1 MKAIRLHAP
10 GGPETL
16 VYEDA
21 PDPHPQAGEVLVRV
35 HATAITPTEFA
46 WQPTFQTLN
55 GEPRPFPIILGHEF
69 SGIIAALGPDVA
81 DFSVGDAFY
90 GVNDWFGD
98 GAQAEYCLARS
109 VEIAPKPKSLSHRE
123 AAVVPI
129 SALTA
134 WQGLFEHARL
144 TEGNKVLVHGA
155 AGGVGVFAVQL
166 ACWRGARVI
175 GTAWTANLDFV
186 RRLGAIEA
194 IDYQTQRFEDV
205 VQDVDVVFD
214 TVGGETLKRS
224 WAVVKPE
231 GKIVSASHLTETA
244 TDPGVRDTFFLVRAD
259 RRQLVEIARLLDAG
273 ELRSFVAGVFPLAQ
287 ATQAYARAAQGHLR
301 GKIVLE
307 VTKQK

>member
-46 WQPTFQTLN
+46 WKPTFQTRN
-55 GEPRPFPIILGHEF
+55 GKSRPFPIILGHEF
-69 SGIIAALGPDVA
+69 SGIIAALGSEVS
-81 DFSVGDAFY
+81 DFSVGDAVY
-90 GVNDWFGD
+90 GMNDVLGD

-109 VEIAPKPKSLSHRE
+109 MEIAPKPRSLSHTE

-134 WQGLFEHARL
+134 WQGLFEHAGL
-144 TEGNKVLVHGA
+144 KEGDKVLVHGA

-186 RRLGAIEA
+186 RRLGALEA
-194 IDYQTQRFEDV
+194 IDYQTRRFEDV
-205 VQDVDVVFD
+205 VQDW
-214 TVGGETLKRS
+214 G
-224 WAVVKPE
+224 VKP
-231 GKIVSASHLTETA
+231 
-244 TDPGVRDTFFLVRAD
+244 
-259 RRQLVEIARLLDAG
+259 
-273 ELRSFVAGVFPLAQ
+273 
-287 ATQAYARAAQGHLR
+287 
-301 GKIVLE
+301 
-307 VTKQK
+307 

>member
-10 GGPETL
+10 GGPETF

-21 PDPHPQAGEVLVRV
+21 PDPHPQAGEVLVRL

-46 WQPTFQTLN
+46 WQTTFQTRT
-55 GEPRPFPIILGHEF
+55 GEPRPFPIIPGHEF
-69 SGIIAALGPDVA
+69 SGIIAALGSDVA
-81 DFSVGDAFY
+81 DFSVGDAVY
-90 GVNDWFGD
+90 GMNDWFAD

-109 VEIAPKPKSLSHRE
+109 VEIAPKPRSLSHTE

-134 WQGLFEHARL
+134 WQGLFEHAGL
-144 TEGNKVLVHGA
+144 TTGNQVLVHGA
-155 AGGVGVFAVQL
+155 AGGVGAFAVQL

-205 VQDVDVVFD
+205 VQAVDVVFD

-224 WAVVKPE
+224 WALVKPE
-231 GKIVSASHLTETA
+231 GRIVSASYLTERA
-244 TDPGVRDTFFLVRAD
+244 TDPPLHDTFFLVRAD
-259 RRQLVEIARLLDAG
+259 QRQLVEIARLLDAG
-273 ELRSFVAGVFPLAQ
+273 ELRSFVAWVFPLAQ

-307 VTKQK
+307 VTQQK

>member
-1 MKAIRLHAP
+1 MKAIRLPAP

-16 VYEDA
+16 VYEDV

-35 HATAITPTEFA
+35 HATAITHTEFA
-46 WQPTFQTLN
+46 WQPTFQTRK
-55 GEPRPFPIILGHEF
+55 GEPRPYPIILGHEF
-69 SGIIAALGPDVA
+69 SGIIAALGPEVA
-81 DFSVGDAFY
+81 DFSVGDAVY
-90 GVNDWFGD
+90 GMNDWFGD

-109 VEIAPKPKSLSHRE
+109 VEIAPKPKSLSHTE

-134 WQGLFEHARL
+134 WQGLFEHAGL
-144 TEGNKVLVHGA
+144 TEGDKVLVHGA

-166 ACWRGARVI
+166 ACRRGTRVI
-175 GTAWTANLDFV
+175 GTAWTGNLDFV

-224 WAVVKPE
+224 RAVLKPE
-231 GKIVSASHLTETA
+231 GKIVSVSYLNETA
-244 TDPGVRDTFFLVRAD
+244 TDPGVRDTYFLVRAD

-273 ELRSFVAGVFPLAQ
+273 ELRSFVAGIFPLAQ

>member
-1 MKAIRLHAP
+1 MKAIRLHAS

-16 VYEDA
+16 VYEDV

-46 WQPTFQTLN
+46 WQTTFQTRN

-81 DFSVGDAFY
+81 DFSVGDAVY
-90 GVNDWFGD
+90 GVNDWVGD

-109 VEIAPKPKSLSHRE
+109 GEIAPKPRSLSHTE
-123 AAVVPI
+123 AAVTPI

-134 WQGLFEHARL
+134 WQGLFEHAGL
-144 TEGNKVLVHGA
+144 TEGDKVLVHGA

-166 ACWRGARVI
+166 ACRRGTQVI
-175 GTAWTANLDFV
+175 GTAWTGNLDFV

-224 WAVVKPE
+224 RAVVKPE
-231 GKIVSASHLTETA
+231 GKIVSVSYLNETA
-244 TDPGVRDTFFLVRAD
+244 TDPGVRDTYFLVRAD

-273 ELRSFVAGVFPLAQ
+273 ELRSFVAGIFPLAQ

>member
-1 MKAIRLHAP
+1 MKAIRLHAR

-35 HATAITPTEFA
+35 HAAAITPTEFA
-46 WQPTFQTLN
+46 WQTTFQTRN

-69 SGIIAALGPDVA
+69 SGIIAAVGPDVA
-81 DFSVGDAFY
+81 DFYVGDDVY

-98 GAQAEYCLARS
+98 GAQAEYCLAKS
-109 VEIAPKPKSLSHRE
+109 VEIAPKPRSLSHAE

-134 WQGLFEHARL
+134 WQGLFEQAGL
-144 TEGNKVLVHGA
+144 TAGDKVLVHGA
-155 AGGVGVFAVQL
+155 AGGVGIFAVQL

-194 IDYQTQRFEDV
+194 IDYQTQRFEDEA
-205 VQDVDVVFD
+205 QDVDVVFD

-224 WAVVKPE
+224 WAVVKPG
-231 GKIVSASHLTETA
+231 GKIVSASYLSETA
-244 TDPGVRDTFFLVRAD
+244 MDPGVRDTFFLVRTD
-259 RRQLVEIARLLDAG
+259 RRQLVEIARLLDTG
-273 ELRSFVAGVFPLAQ
+273 ELRSFVAGVFPLAG
-287 ATQAYARAAQGHLR
+287 APEAYARAAQGHLR

-307 VTKQK
+307 VTKEK

>member
-1 MKAIRLHAP
+1 MKAARLHAP

-21 PDPHPQAGEVLVRV
+21 PVPHPQAGEVLVRV
-35 HATAITPTEFA
+35 HATGITPTEFA
-46 WQPTFQTLN
+46 WQTIFQTRN
-55 GEPRPFPIILGHEF
+55 GEPRPFPTILGHEF
-69 SGIIAALGPDVA
+69 SGIIAAIGPDVA
-81 DFSVGDAFY
+81 DFSVGDAVY
-90 GVNDWFGD
+90 GVNDWVGD

-109 VEIAPKPKSLSHRE
+109 VEIAPKPRSLSHTE

-134 WQGLFEHARL
+134 WQGLFEHAGL

-155 AGGVGVFAVQL
+155 AGGVGVFALQL

-205 VQDVDVVFD
+205 VQYVDVVFD

-231 GKIVSASHLTETA
+231 GKIVSASHLTA
-244 TDPGVRDTFFLVRAD
+244 TDPSERDTFFLVRAD
-259 RRQLVEIARLLDAG
+259 RRQLMEIARLLDTG

-301 GKIVLE
+301 GKIVLD